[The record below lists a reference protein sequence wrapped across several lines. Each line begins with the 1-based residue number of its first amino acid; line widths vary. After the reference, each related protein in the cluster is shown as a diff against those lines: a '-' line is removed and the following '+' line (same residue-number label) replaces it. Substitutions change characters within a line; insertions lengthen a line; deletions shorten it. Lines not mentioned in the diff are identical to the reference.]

1 MSHPGRPDAAH
12 WDARYAAGSPWGREP
27 NTTVREIGS
36 TLTPGRARDVAAGDG
51 RHSLWLAS
59 LGWDVDALDFSTT
72 AMEHGRAAAERLT
85 AAGELPGTVHW
96 EVADAT
102 AAAPRP
108 QAYDLVLHAYLHLP
122 PQAAADALALSTS
135 GVSPGGLFLLVGHD
149 ATNLTH
155 GVGGPQD
162 PTVLTDVDTVRAAME
177 AGGLAVERAEV
188 IRRAVP
194 GAERPAL
201 DTVVVGRRPSV

>member
-1 MSHPGRPDAAH
+1 MPGRPDAAH

-27 NTTVREIGS
+27 NRTVREIV
-36 TLTPGRARDVAAGDG
+36 TPLAPGRALDVAAGDG

-85 AAGELPGTVHW
+85 AAGELTGRVRW

-102 AAAPRP
+102 ETVPP
-108 QAYDLVLHAYLHLP
+108 PLAYDLVLHAYLHLP
-122 PQAAADALALSTS
+122 PLAAAAALAHSTS
-135 GVSPGGLFLLVGHD
+135 GVAPGGLFLLVGHD

-177 AGGLAVERAEV
+177 AGGLSIERAEV
-188 IRRAVP
+188 VERAVT
-194 GAERPAL
+194 GAQRPAL
-201 DTVVVGRRPSV
+201 DTLVLGRRRSA